1 MIRIDIK
8 TVGAKRRIR
17 CSVKGGFEKNI
28 QREMCTF
35 FTFQSYKKGGRS
47 SVNSEK
53 KPERLANLR
62 AVLPN
67 LIQMGHG
74 GMGGGLELT

>member
-47 SVNSEK
+47 SDSFRGGSFSVTLTHDVKSGILSE
-53 KPERLANLR
+53 
-62 AVLPN
+62 
-67 LIQMGHG
+67 
-74 GMGGGLELT
+74 